1 MRKSLSIIL
10 VAALATTSAF
20 AAKPRYY
27 GGSTAPKSYVVTKPA
42 KDHTTA
48 AEKKI
53 AEEEGYDL
61 KKMSARLKN
70 EAKK

>member
-1 MRKSLSIIL
+1 MCKSLSIIL

-27 GGSTAPKSYVVTKPA
+27 GSTAPKSYAVTKPA
-42 KDHTTA
+42 KDRTTA

-61 KKMSARLKN
+61 KKMAQKLKN
-70 EAKK
+70 GSTK

>member
-1 MRKSLSIIL
+1 MRTLSFFLI
-10 VAALATTSAF
+10 VALATTSAF

-27 GGSTAPKSYVVTKPA
+27 GSTAPKSHEVTKPV
-42 KDHTTA
+42 KDRTTA

-53 AEEEGYDL
+53 AEEEKFDL

>member
-27 GGSTAPKSYVVTKPA
+27 GSTAPKSYAVTKPA
-42 KDHTTA
+42 KDRTTA

-53 AEEEGYDL
+53 AEEEKFDL
-61 KKMSARLKN
+61 KKMSVRLKN